1 MMVLRP
7 AAERGHTHI
16 GWLDSRHSF
25 SFGSY
30 YDPRF
35 RGFSDLLVINDDR
48 VQPGAGFGTHSHRD
62 MEIISYVLEGSIEHR
77 DSMGEHS
84 RLSAGEVQVMSAG
97 TGVRHSEY
105 NASNS
110 DPLRF
115 LQIWII
121 PDRAGYEPRYAQ
133 QDFSESQGISLV
145 VSPDGRD
152 NSLPIRQNASIYQ
165 LKLSDQ
171 TEEFATSAERAY
183 WLQVA
188 NGSMNVNGQDLEA
201 GDGAAIWDEDRLR
214 IGAKGSTD
222 ALLIDLRRN

>member
-1 MMVLRP
+1 MVLRP

-48 VQPGAGFGTHSHRD
+48 VQPGAGFGTHPHRD

-84 RLSAGEVQVMSAG
+84 RLGAGEVQVMSAG

>member
-48 VQPGAGFGTHSHRD
+48 VQPGAGFGTHPHRD

-84 RLSAGEVQVMSAG
+84 RLGAGEVQVMSAG

-171 TEEFATSAERAY
+171 TEEFATSAERTY

>member
-48 VQPGAGFGTHSHRD
+48 VQPGAGFGTHPHRD

-171 TEEFATSAERAY
+171 TEEFATSAERTY